1 MRNVCR
7 PTLTHDLKDAA
18 GRLTRP
24 VHTEASWLLVRLFNR
39 GVAIT
44 VDGPDLVITG
54 RLTDDER
61 ADLRRLKR
69 HVHHLLAYVPPEVH

>member
-1 MRNVCR
+1 MKNDCSLGV
-7 PTLTHDLKDAA
+7 THDLKDAP
-18 GRLTRP
+18 GQLTVP
-24 VHTEASWLLVRLFNR
+24 VHTETSWLLLRLFNR

-44 VDGPDLVITG
+44 VDGSDLVITG